1 MFFFFSTGSINYN
14 FKVCTH
20 YDWLAFSFYSLF
32 FFYSTMGTT
41 VIDLQSF
48 VSVRKMQNSTTETH
62 DALTAAVC
70 CSGPIG
76 TSKRFGSAKQ

>member
-1 MFFFFSTGSINYN
+1 MFFFLTGSIKYN

-20 YDWLAFSFYSLF
+20 YDWLVFSFYVYF

-48 VSVRKMQNSTTETH
+48 VFVRKMQNSTTEIH
-62 DALTAAVC
+62 NAL
-70 CSGPIG
+70 
-76 TSKRFGSAKQ
+76 